1 MKIKQTLSVMAAVG
15 LMSSIGGVSNA
26 ATATGSF
33 QISMTIQSTC
43 SVQSISDLA
52 FGSQTSITSNLDAA
66 TTIGVV
72 CTNGTP
78 YNIGLSAGTGSG
90 ASVTSRLLTSG
101 ANTVPYS
108 IYRDSNRTQVWGV
121 TTNVDTQSGTGN
133 GSTQNFTAYGRIAPV
148 SNPTVGVYADTVA
161 VTVTY

>member
-1 MKIKQTLSVMAAVG
+1 MKLKQLSRLLSATILMCSMA
-15 LMSSIGGVSNA
+15 GVADA

-33 QISMTIQSTC
+33 QVSMTIQSTC

-52 FGSQTSITSNLDAA
+52 FGSQTAITSNLDAA

-90 ASVTSRLLTSG
+90 ASVASRLLTSG

-133 GSTQNFTAYGRIAPV
+133 
-148 SNPTVGVYADTVA
+148 
-161 VTVTY
+161 